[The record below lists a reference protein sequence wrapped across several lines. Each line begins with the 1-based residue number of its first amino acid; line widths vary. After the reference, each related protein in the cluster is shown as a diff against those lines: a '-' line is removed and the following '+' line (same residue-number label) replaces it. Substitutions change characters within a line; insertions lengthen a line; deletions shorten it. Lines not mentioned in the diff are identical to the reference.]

1 MARQRLGST
10 DLRREKHLDVT
21 RHIASQIPVEPE
33 RHRHEQH
40 EQEALAAHSHVG
52 CFCVCLRKYP
62 SQGIKVSGAQDIIQ
76 RIDFDQSATRR
87 VVLIGDR
94 ATNTSSSMCTRV
106 SLFVCLHIASGSH
119 LLIPIPIP
127 IPLLKACLGT
137 HDAAVVGSLDIEIA
151 IEIDIGDTWCAGE
164 ER

>member
-1 MARQRLGST
+1 MARQRLDST
-10 DLRREKHLDVT
+10 DLRREKHLDLT

-62 SQGIKVSGAQDIIQ
+62 SQGTKVSGAQDIIS

-87 VVLIGDR
+87 VVLIGGRSSNKHLVVDVHAR
-94 ATNTSSSMCTRV
+94 VAVRLLTHRVWLAPPHPNPNPVVEGLPRNTRC
-106 SLFVCLHIASGSH
+106 SGSW
-119 LLIPIPIP
+119 IS
-127 IPLLKACLGT
+127 GYR
-137 HDAAVVGSLDIEIA
+137 D
-151 IEIDIGDTWCAGE
+151 
-164 ER
+164 